1 MPGRGHSLYHRRIA
15 PAQRLVIVVSRR
27 NLAAL
32 SVVLLAAVAGCTDAP
47 ESGGPTSPPAAD
59 LSVLLPRSG
68 GKGAPVGDQPPGAY
82 SATEITDGQV
92 RSAIDKVDA
101 ISQAV
106 MKRSGVPGMQVAVV
120 HHGKTVFAKG
130 YGVREVGR
138 PDPVTTDTVFQI
150 ASLSK
155 SISSTCV
162 AKEVSDRKVSW
173 SDPVTRYL
181 PSLTLS
187 DPAVTKMA
195 TIGDFF
201 SHRTGLPGAV
211 GDDLEGFGFNRD
223 EILGKLN
230 QFPLEAFRT
239 SYHYTNFG
247 LTVGGEAVAKAV
259 GTPWD
264 QMCSRDLLEPLGMS
278 SSSYSHAQ
286 FETHSN
292 KAMLHYPVQGGYQPL
307 YQRDADAQAPA
318 GGLSST
324 VGDLS
329 SWMAMVLASG
339 AVKGQPFID
348 ASVLQQS
355 FTPQAQSGPPASPQA
370 RAAFYGYGVNIDTT
384 STGQVM
390 WEHSGAF
397 GIGAATTYSML
408 PGADVGIVVLTN
420 ARPSGAPEAVSYTFT
435 DLVRTGTVERDWY
448 GFFSAQVASGFRNPS
463 VVAAPAPASPA
474 PARSLSSYVGTYS
487 NDYIG
492 DVVVGESN
500 GTLTAT
506 LGPKNL
512 SAPLSHYDG
521 DTFSWLAPGQSHFPI
536 SAVTFAG
543 GPTSDRPQTMT
554 IEALNVGRLTRQ

>member
-1 MPGRGHSLYHRRIA
+1 M
-15 PAQRLVIVVSRR
+15 VSKRYVAT
-27 NLAAL
+27 LG
-32 SVVLLAAVAGCTDAP
+32 VVLLAGVAGCTDGSA
-47 ESGGPTSPPAAD
+47 SGGPTSSPAAD

-68 GKGAPVGDQPPGAY
+68 GKAAPVGDQPPEAY
-82 SATEITDGQV
+82 STTEITDGQV

-106 MKRSGVPGMQVAVV
+106 MKRSGIPGMQVAVV

-155 SISSTCV
+155 SVSSTCV
-162 AKEVSDRKVSW
+162 AKEISDKKVSW
-173 SDPVTRYL
+173 SDPVTAYL
-181 PSLTLS
+181 PSFTLS

-201 SHRTGLPGAV
+201 AHRTGLPGTT

-230 QFPLEAFRT
+230 QFPLDSFRT
-239 SYHYTNFG
+239 SYHYNNFG

-259 GTPWD
+259 GTPWE
-264 QMCSRDLLEPLGMS
+264 QMCARDLLGPLGMS
-278 SSSYSHAQ
+278 ASSYTHAQ
-286 FETHSN
+286 FETRSN
-292 KAMLHYPVQGGYQPL
+292 KAALHVPVQGSYQPL
-307 YQRDADAQAPA
+307 YQRDADAAAPA

-324 VGDLS
+324 AGDMAR
-329 SWMAMVLASG
+329 WMAMVLAG
-339 AVKGQPFID
+339 GTVKGQPFID
-348 ASVLQQS
+348 AAVLRQS
-355 FTPQAQSGPPASPQA
+355 FTPQAQFKPPTSSEA

-390 WEHSGAF
+390 WEHSGAY
-397 GIGAATTYSML
+397 GIGASTSYAML

-420 ARPSGAPEAVSYTFT
+420 AKPVGAPEAVAYTFT
-435 DLVRTGTVERDWY
+435 DYVRTGTVERDWY
-448 GFFSAQVASGFRNPS
+448 GFLSSSLARGATNSA
-463 VVAAPAPASPA
+463 VVAAPPPASPA

-487 NDYIG
+487 NAYVG
-492 DVVVGESN
+492 DVKVAESN
-500 GTLTAT
+500 GTLTVT
-506 LGPKNL
+506 LGPQNL
-512 SAPLSHYDG
+512 SAPLTHFDG
-521 DTFSWLAPGQSHFPI
+521 DTFSWLAPGQSHSTI

-543 GPTSDRPQTMT
+543 GRTSDPPQTMT
-554 IEALNVGRLTRQ
+554 IEAISVGQLKRR